1 MTITTGTAQKPV
13 QIKKSAMT
21 GFIAMML
28 LGLGGFFALMFQGS
42 SNRAWQAF
50 LMNFLLFSGLAQGG
64 VLFSVVMHLT
74 KARWSR
80 GITPLAESFAAFFPV
95 SLVLYL
101 LLFPGREDVFP
112 WLHQELHGKAAWLN
126 LPFLFSRDITG
137 LVILYGAGIL
147 FVYYAK
153 KSRRLT
159 EAEDINGVKEKM
171 SFLGVIY
178 AIAFALV
185 GSLLSYDLVMSA
197 APHFISTLFGAYA
210 FIKAF
215 YLGLAGLIILAAV
228 LHLSPVSAV
237 NVASGQFHDL
247 GKLLFGFCLVWADF
261 FYCQLVVIWY
271 GNISEETHYL
281 ILRTVS
287 QPWRGLAWFVFAVCF
302 ILPFI
307 ILLNRAVKTR
317 PKIMI
322 GICMAII
329 MGLWLEHLLL
339 LGPELFPHA
348 VQLPIGF
355 CDGLIFIGFIGLMA
369 AVITGYMS
377 FFPDAV
383 YQSRKEAV

>member
-1 MTITTGTAQKPV
+1 M
-13 QIKKSAMT
+13 
-21 GFIAMML
+21 
-28 LGLGGFFALMFQGS
+28 
-42 SNRAWQAF
+42 
-50 LMNFLLFSGLAQGG
+50 
-64 VLFSVVMHLT
+64 
-74 KARWSR
+74 
-80 GITPLAESFAAFFPV
+80 

-215 YLGLAGLIILAAV
+215 YLGLAGLIILAAR
-228 LHLSPVSAV
+228 SSFEPCQCSERSFGSVS
-237 NVASGQFHDL
+237 
-247 GKLLFGFCLVWADF
+247 
-261 FYCQLVVIWY
+261 
-271 GNISEETHYL
+271 
-281 ILRTVS
+281 
-287 QPWRGLAWFVFAVCF
+287 
-302 ILPFI
+302 
-307 ILLNRAVKTR
+307 R
-317 PKIMI
+317 P
-322 GICMAII
+322 G
-329 MGLWLEHLLL
+329 
-339 LGPELFPHA
+339 
-348 VQLPIGF
+348 
-355 CDGLIFIGFIGLMA
+355 
-369 AVITGYMS
+369 
-377 FFPDAV
+377 
-383 YQSRKEAV
+383 